1 MRLAPQSIPV
11 RTLLTASIAAAL
23 AFPAGPLGAQDA
35 QAVRRATAFRKDPGG
50 TQLGMLQ
57 AGARVPTGRARGD
70 WVAVTL
76 DGWIYAPSVAR
87 TTRDGFDLVVSA
99 DGGENL
105 RAAPNGAMVAKL
117 SKGALLDRRTTQG
130 RWVRVRREGWALR
143 SAFAERTAG
152 TTAAGRTAAGRTAA
166 GRTAAGTTA
175 AGTAAAGTAAAGA
188 ARESAEPSAERVATA
203 TNALLAAEPGGA
215 GVATLADGAEGE
227 VVARSGE
234 WVKVRIEGWL
244 PAADVRPAPGGPLRG
259 VSAAEVRANPDRYVG
274 QVLEW
279 RLQLVAV
286 QTADQLRPEL
296 PEGREYLL
304 TRGPLPES
312 GYTYVILG
320 PAQAARFK
328 AMAPLSEFT
337 ARAMLRAARTRWLPN
352 PVVELVEVVE

>member
-1 MRLAPQSIPV
+1 MRLEPQSIPV
-11 RTLLTASIAAAL
+11 PSRLTASIAAAL
-23 AFPAGPLGAQDA
+23 ALLAGPLAAQDA
-35 QAVRRATAFRKDPGG
+35 QAVRRATAFRKEPGG

-57 AGARVPTGRARGD
+57 PGARVPTGRTRGG
-70 WVAVTL
+70 WVEVTL

-117 SKGALLDRRTTQG
+117 SRGALLDRRTTQG

-152 TTAAGRTAAGRTAA
+152 RRDGASGDAVRAPSPQPSVPPPGG
-166 GRTAAGTTA
+166 G
-175 AGTAAAGTAAAGA
+175 AAAPPAGPVA
-188 ARESAEPSAERVATA
+188 PSSDRVATA

-215 GVATLADGAEGE
+215 GIATLADGAEGE
-227 VVARSGE
+227 VIARSGE

-244 PAADVRPAPGGPLRG
+244 PAGDARPAPGGALRG
-259 VSAAEVRANPDRYVG
+259 VSTSEVRAQPDRYTG
-274 QVLEW
+274 QLIEW

-286 QTADQLRPEL
+286 QTADALRPEL

-304 TRGPLPES
+304 ARGPLPEP
-312 GYTYVILG
+312 GYVYVIVS
-320 PAQAARFK
+320 PPQAARFK
-328 AMAPLSEFT
+328 GMAPLSEFT
-337 ARAMLRAARTRWLPN
+337 GRVILRAASTRWLPN
-352 PVVELVEVVE
+352 PVVELAEVVE

>member
-1 MRLAPQSIPV
+1 VRLAPQSIPV

-35 QAVRRATAFRKDPGG
+35 PAVRRATAFRKDPGG

-152 TTAAGRTAAGRTAA
+152 TA
-166 GRTAAGTTA
+166 AAGTAA

-188 ARESAEPSAERVATA
+188 AREPAERAAERVATA

>member
-11 RTLLTASIAAAL
+11 PPRLTAWIAAAL
-23 AFPAGPLGAQDA
+23 ALSAGPLAAQDA
-35 QAVRRATAFRKDPGG
+35 QAVRRATAFRKEPGG
-50 TQLGMLQ
+50 AQLGMLEP
-57 AGARVPTGRARGD
+57 GARVPTGRARGD
-70 WVAVTL
+70 WVEVTL

-105 RAAPNGAMVAKL
+105 RSAPNGAKVARL
-117 SKGALLDRRTTQG
+117 SRGALLDRRTTRG
-130 RWVRVRREGWALR
+130 RWVQVRRAGWALR

-152 TTAAGRTAAGRTAA
+152 RRDGASRDTARSPSPQPSVPPSGG
-166 GRTAAGTTA
+166 G
-175 AGTAAAGTAAAGA
+175 AAA
-188 ARESAEPSAERVATA
+188 PSAGSAAPDRVATA
-203 TNALLAAEPGGA
+203 TNALLAAEPGGT
-215 GVATLADGAEGE
+215 GIATLADGAEGE

-244 PAADVRPAPGGPLRG
+244 PAADVRPAPGGALRG
-259 VSAAEVRANPDRYVG
+259 VSAAEVRAQPSRYTG
-274 QVLEW
+274 QLLEW

-286 QTADQLRPEL
+286 PTADALRPEL

-312 GYTYVILG
+312 GYVYVIVSA
-320 PAQAARFK
+320 PQAARFK
-328 AMAPLSEFT
+328 GMAPLSEFT
-337 ARAMLRAARTRWLPN
+337 ARALLRAASTRWLPN